1 MMVKYGGNGYGASGQ
16 QNSCTNLDMEKNS
29 GSRQTPCQEGQI
41 ETKSKSGDI
50 GIVFLLG
57 FLVGS
62 CETRS
67 QIRIWSKNV
76 RGGGP
81 RKDGQSLMTGGGD

>member
-16 QNSCTNLDMEKNS
+16 QNSCTNREKEKNS
-29 GSRQTPCQEGQI
+29 GSRQTPSQEGRLD
-41 ETKSKSGDI
+41 TKSRTGDI
-50 GIVFLLG
+50 GKVFLLG

-67 QIRIWSKNV
+67 QIRILSKNV

-81 RKDGQSLMTGGGD
+81 RKDGQSLMTRGGD